1 MKTFNMTPYW
11 LKFLFSIPLNVYQL
25 CLQLYSIKSELL
37 VFIIEVFIKFG
48 RKKQTLKNNKKH
60 PSSKKKKEKK
70 TENDINQDWKN
81 RKSQFLLFWVHCL
94 RILQHFVG
102 LSKLH
107 TPSFLRTVIN
117 IWSDLLTFYQ
127 NYYYTSALISIH
139 LVLNIGWTIIYF
151 IKKIQNKTKIVENQW
166 SISMTK

>member
-1 MKTFNMTPYW
+1 MAEKNKRWKTTKNTLH
-11 LKFLFSIPLNVYQL
+11 LK
-25 CLQLYSIKSELL
+25 
-37 VFIIEVFIKFG
+37 
-48 RKKQTLKNNKKH
+48 R
-60 PSSKKKKEKK
+60 KKKEKKKK
-70 TENDINQDWKN
+70 TENDINHDWKN

-151 IKKIQNKTKIVENQW
+151 IKIFKIKQKSSKINDRLAWLNNCWLVAKNSQENFIHFALKPLYQW
-166 SISMTK
+166 IDCP

>member
-1 MKTFNMTPYW
+1 MAEKNKRWKTTKNTLH
-11 LKFLFSIPLNVYQL
+11 LK
-25 CLQLYSIKSELL
+25 
-37 VFIIEVFIKFG
+37 
-48 RKKQTLKNNKKH
+48 R
-60 PSSKKKKEKK
+60 KKKEKKKK
-70 TENDINQDWKN
+70 TENDINHDWKN

-127 NYYYTSALISIH
+127 NYYYTSAFISIH